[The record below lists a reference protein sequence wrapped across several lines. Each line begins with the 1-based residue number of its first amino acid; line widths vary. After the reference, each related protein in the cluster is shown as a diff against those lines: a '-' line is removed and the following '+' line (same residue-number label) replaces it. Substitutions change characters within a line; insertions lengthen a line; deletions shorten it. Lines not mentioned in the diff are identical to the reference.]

1 MRTVRNCVFETNSSS
16 CHVITVLSDNELALL
31 KNGELL
37 LSVHKSQDEKVLTK
51 TYDYWRFKQEI
62 HNCQTCYDYETGE
75 RKYVVVKTDIIE
87 SLSKNLWNLLTQNA
101 IAPVEDFDKKLDNIL
116 GMYELDTC
124 YANEVRAFI
133 SYIENS
139 SSVKFFLKD
148 MMRYDSKYDNDN
160 MNFSCHEV
168 EC

>member
-37 LSVHKSQDEKVLTK
+37 LSVHKSQGEKVLTK
-51 TYDYWRFKQEI
+51 TFDEWRFEQEI
-62 HNCQTCYDYETGE
+62 QDCQFCFDYEKGE
-75 RKYVVVKTDIIE
+75 KKYVSVKRDIID
-87 SLSKNLWNLLTQNA
+87 SLSKNLWNLLTQNTT
-101 IAPVEDFDKKLDNIL
+101 APVEDFDQKLDNIFD
-116 GMYELDTC
+116 MYELDESFAT
-124 YANEVRAFI
+124 EVRYFI
-133 SYIENS
+133 KSIEDS
-139 SSVKFFLKD
+139 SSVKFLIKD
-148 MMRYDSKYDNDN
+148 MMKYDSKYDN